1 MCEKKT
7 LKIFTISY
15 ESMYGNLTDL
25 WTSSNLDH
33 PATFATLAM
42 NLEILRGLWI
52 GRSITRR
59 KNEKWREDGECDARR
74 KEGKNEEGV

>member
-42 NLEILRGLWI
+42 NLEILRGL
-52 GRSITRR
+52 
-59 KNEKWREDGECDARR
+59 
-74 KEGKNEEGV
+74 